1 MRTALPA
8 QRPAELGS
16 KIAEGKKPAPTR
28 PHPHTPPSQGL
39 PQAAGPVA
47 DAPAL
52 ATRRLPSDWQRSVGV
67 LITIIIGT
75 VLGTL
80 AATQSPSWVPAAV
93 IMPEATVLA
102 CSLRIARSPIRRQ
115 PARRRVTP

>member
-1 MRTALPA
+1 MGMQSTAV
-8 QRPAELGS
+8 RRLGQMS
-16 KIAEGKKPAPTR
+16 ATHLTGTLTAVLT
-28 PHPHTPPSQGL
+28 
-39 PQAAGPVA
+39 
-47 DAPAL
+47 AL

-67 LITIIIGT
+67 LITIIIGA

-93 IMPEATVLA
+93 ISPEATVLA
-102 CSLRIARSPIRRQ
+102 CSLRIASSLIRRQ